1 VQARLNQAERR
12 PVLQLKGCHHP
23 LHSLAAPSLRA
34 IFPLLLLGKPAG
46 RAKSRLHFGSCHV
59 RARASVALLLVLPKF
74 DMLQQQQ
81 ALAVHCVQL

>member
-34 IFPLLLLGKPAG
+34 IFPLLLLGK
-46 RAKSRLHFGSCHV
+46 FGSCHV
-59 RARASVALLLVLPKF
+59 HARASIALLLVLPKF
-74 DMLQQQQ
+74 DMLQQQ
-81 ALAVHCVQL
+81 

>member
-1 VQARLNQAERR
+1 MVQARLNQAER
-12 PVLQLKGCHHP
+12 LKICHHP

-34 IFPLLLLGKPAG
+34 IFPLLLLGK
-46 RAKSRLHFGSCHV
+46 FGSCHV
-59 RARASVALLLVLPKF
+59 HARASIALLLVLPKF